1 MDPKPNPV
9 KRPPMEDESRYQ
21 IHSRVAIGFILRS
34 AMQAGEMVSAHFNE
48 GRDSFVT
55 ALLAVDPATGVCVVD
70 ASTDDALN
78 TRMCNSSR
86 ISFVSRQD
94 KIKIRWEV
102 PRARMASFEERP
114 AIKVPMP
121 DSLLKFQRREFFRAE
136 TPVMRPVRC
145 ALPLPEK
152 RRLDVNLFDISLGGV
167 GLTGFPDS
175 FVVDVGQELKGC
187 TITLPE
193 VGVLS
198 VTLQVRNVTETVLRD
213 GRVTRRVGCMFI
225 GLAAGADTIIQRY
238 IIRLERERRSKLE

>member
-1 MDPKPNPV
+1 MDLTPTSV
-9 KRPPMEDESRYQ
+9 TRPTSEDEARYQ
-21 IHSRVAIGFILRS
+21 IHSRVEIGFILRS
-34 AMQAGEMVSAHFNE
+34 AMQAGEMVSARFNE

-55 ALLAVDPATGVCVVD
+55 ALLAVDTASGACLID
-70 ASTDDALN
+70 ASSDDGLN
-78 TRMCNSSR
+78 ARMCNSNR

-94 KIKIRWEV
+94 KIKIRWDAH
-102 PRARMASFEERP
+102 RARMATFEGRP
-114 AIKVPMP
+114 AITVPMP

-136 TPVMRPVRC
+136 TPVMRPIRC
-145 ALPLPEK
+145 TIPLPEK

-175 FVVDVGQELKGC
+175 FAIEVGQDLKSC

-198 VTLQVRNVTETVLRD
+198 VTLQVRNVTETTLRD

-225 GLAAGADTIIQRY
+225 GLPAGADTIIQRY
-238 IIRLERERRSKLE
+238 IIRLERERRAKLE